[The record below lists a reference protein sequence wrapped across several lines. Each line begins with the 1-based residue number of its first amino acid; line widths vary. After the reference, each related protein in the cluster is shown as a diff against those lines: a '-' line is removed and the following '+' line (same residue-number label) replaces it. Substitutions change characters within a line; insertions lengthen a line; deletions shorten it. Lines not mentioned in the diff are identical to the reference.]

1 MNMKREE
8 ILKRLKIIASME
20 TGQAYN
26 ALIDLIID
34 IEG

>member
-1 MNMKREE
+1 MNKKE
-8 ILKRLKIIASME
+8 ILERLNIIASME

>member
-1 MNMKREE
+1 MNKKE
-8 ILKRLKIIASME
+8 ILERLKIIASME
-20 TGQAYN
+20 TGPAYN